1 MEPLE
6 KLRRVRIEKLEKI
19 KKLGIDPYPAKSNKK
34 QSITTCLKSQGQKVQ
49 TAGRI
54 VALRSHGGSTFAD
67 LVDESGKIQLFFS
80 DRQLSSFARPLRLG
94 IEASPL
100 RLGIEASEARRATV
114 NRQLLALLDIGDFIS
129 VLGKVDKTQ
138 AGQITIF
145 VESFSLLTKSLRPIP
160 KAFYGLKDIETRLRK
175 RYLDFLTN
183 QDTFEIFLKKNK
195 FWQAVREYL
204 IKKDFLEVETPALEP
219 IPGGADAT
227 PFVTHYN
234 ALNTDFYLR
243 ISLELYQKRLL
254 VGGFEKIFEIGKIFR
269 NEGIDAEHLQDYLQ
283 MEFYWAYADYEMLMD
298 FVEDYYRYIVK
309 ETLGTE
315 KSKIGD
321 KDVDWGKRW
330 ERIDYFDSF
339 KQQTGI
345 DLNKNPKVS
354 DLSKLAEKV
363 SAKPSKNLGQG
374 RLIDLIYK
382 KTIRPKIIQPSFL
395 INHPVSV
402 SPLAKRSHK
411 NPKQV
416 ERIQVLAAGTEIG
429 NGWSELNN
437 PIDQEER
444 FKQQQELRKKGDD
457 EAQMY
462 DKDFVEALEYGMPP
476 AAGFGLSQRFFAVLV
491 DKPIRE
497 TVFFPHVKPKLK
509 GK

>member
-1 MEPLE
+1 MVGQL
-6 KLRRVRIEKLEKI
+6 LQTLLMNR
-19 KKLGIDPYPAKSNKK
+19 AKS
-34 QSITTCLKSQGQKVQ
+34 SYFFQ
-49 TAGRI
+49 T
-54 VALRSHGGSTFAD
+54 VNC
-67 LVDESGKIQLFFS
+67 
-80 DRQLSSFARPLRLG
+80 P
-94 IEASPL
+94 ASPA
-100 RLGIEASEARRATV
+100 RSDSESRRARRATV

-283 MEFYWAYADYEMLMD
+283 MEFYW
-298 FVEDYYRYIVK
+298 
-309 ETLGTE
+309 
-315 KSKIGD
+315 
-321 KDVDWGKRW
+321 
-330 ERIDYFDSF
+330 
-339 KQQTGI
+339 
-345 DLNKNPKVS
+345 
-354 DLSKLAEKV
+354 
-363 SAKPSKNLGQG
+363 
-374 RLIDLIYK
+374 
-382 KTIRPKIIQPSFL
+382 
-395 INHPVSV
+395 
-402 SPLAKRSHK
+402 
-411 NPKQV
+411 
-416 ERIQVLAAGTEIG
+416 
-429 NGWSELNN
+429 
-437 PIDQEER
+437 
-444 FKQQQELRKKGDD
+444 
-457 EAQMY
+457 
-462 DKDFVEALEYGMPP
+462 
-476 AAGFGLSQRFFAVLV
+476 
-491 DKPIRE
+491 
-497 TVFFPHVKPKLK
+497 
-509 GK
+509 